1 MADKELER
9 LLRGGSD
16 ANFRFESLRRI
27 LRTAGFSE
35 RIKGSHHVYSRTG
48 VEEIINLQSL
58 PNGKAKVYQVKQV
71 RGILTR
77 YRLVSDDKAHEV

>member
-1 MADKELER
+1 MSDKELDR

-27 LRTAGFSE
+27 LRTAGFNE
-35 RIKGSHHVYSRTG
+35 RIKGSHHIYSHEK
-48 VEEIINLQSL
+48 VEEIINLQPL

-71 RGILTR
+71 RTILTR
-77 YRLVSDDKAHEV
+77 SGLVSE